1 MFKRKLIMGIF
12 EINDSIDK
20 FKLLVKQYE
29 HYKNKQL
36 STDTAVSF
44 FETAWSL
51 TEWVGK
57 EFGGVVTQN
66 DLGIFRNALYPRCP
80 HLKVLHDISNMSK
93 HMTLSKPKSSISKT
107 GKQTGP
113 FSSAFT
119 MQFQS
124 TSLVIELEDGTIYQ
138 VNDMIDEVLDFWNYY
153 FKNDLQIP
161 NERLSIK
168 LEDLFDN

>member
-1 MFKRKLIMGIF
+1 MGIF
-12 EINDSIDK
+12 AINDSIDK

-29 HYKNKQL
+29 HYKNKRL
-36 STDTAVSF
+36 STDRAVAF

-57 EFGGVVTQN
+57 EFGRVVTQN
-66 DLGIFRNALYPRCP
+66 DLGVFRNTLYLRCP

-93 HMTLSKPKSSISKT
+93 HMTLSKPKSSISRA
-107 GKQTGP
+107 GEQNGP

-119 MQFQS
+119 TQFQS
-124 TSLVIELEDGTIYQ
+124 TSLVIELKDGTIYK

-153 FKNDLQIP
+153 FKNDLQIS

-168 LEDLFDN
+168 LHDLMDN